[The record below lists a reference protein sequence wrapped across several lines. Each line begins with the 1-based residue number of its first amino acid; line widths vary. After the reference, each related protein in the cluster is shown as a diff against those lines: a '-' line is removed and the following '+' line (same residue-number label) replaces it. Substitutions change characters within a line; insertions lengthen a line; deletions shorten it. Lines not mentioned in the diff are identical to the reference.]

1 MNRLFIDIQES
12 YVSPDDSIES
22 DDDLFGFF
30 GHYEIADPI
39 VANREEYVQ
48 LYQTYSDKD
57 KLIVDYTVL
66 YNPREKEFMVVDT
79 SENKFDTYKS
89 IKEVSAYIPRDTMRQ
104 FDKVSKEELSL
115 KILNYWEEYDP
126 AFGYATGLAGWENKR
141 QVIDTI
147 GRQLE
152 SKAGRK
158 MILGDLKDIA
168 REYPHLKN
176 KIDPLIKEV
185 LNKIPDKKK
194 KCR

>member
-12 YVSPDDSIES
+12 YVSPDDSIEN

-79 SENKFDTYKS
+79 SEDKFDTYKS
-89 IKEVSAYIPRDTMRQ
+89 IKEVSPFIPRDTMKQ

-115 KILNYWEEYDP
+115 KILNY
-126 AFGYATGLAGWENKR
+126 
-141 QVIDTI
+141 
-147 GRQLE
+147 
-152 SKAGRK
+152 
-158 MILGDLKDIA
+158 
-168 REYPHLKN
+168 
-176 KIDPLIKEV
+176 
-185 LNKIPDKKK
+185 
-194 KCR
+194 